1 MRKHRIYV
9 IRKQGDLFHRFSIRF
24 YRDAVTGEW
33 SASLSG
39 FGHMLMICMIHSIS
53 ELCSA
58 TRFRD

>member
-9 IRKQGDLFHRFSIRF
+9 IGKQGDLFHRFSIRL
-24 YRDAVTGEW
+24 YRDAVTGEL

-39 FGHMLMICMIHSIS
+39 FGHMLMICMIQSIP

-58 TRFRD
+58 AGFRN